1 MSKYINNFDHFRS
14 ELQKNFANMTADVNR
29 LFEVDVDKDELWST
43 YLESIPAEYNPL
55 FRERRVYDCSECRQ
69 FIKNFGSVVVIKNN
83 EMHTI
88 WEFDTEDE
96 VFQIVADTLD
106 RYIKAHAV
114 TDVYVTQFAKIGVS
128 KNHELRE
135 DGSVH
140 VWEHLFMELPSRF
153 VDRTHRSI
161 GEIKATFRDTKNVF
175 KRSLDEISQESI
187 ETVLELIG
195 QNSLYRGEEWKGAL
209 QQFLQYKKDYEQVPE
224 ELRENYA
231 WEKSLTAGNAIG
243 RIRNH
248 SIGVLLTDISDG
260 ADLDTAVRRYEAI
273 VAPTNYKRPKAIFT
287 KRMLEEAQKTV
298 EELGYMDSL
307 SRRFATLDDI
317 TVNNILFSNRD
328 AAKRIAGGNVFE
340 AMVADVQTNPK
351 RFSRAEE
358 IGIDKFIEDVLPSA
372 SELEVLLENKHI
384 RNMVSL
390 IGPQNPDAP
399 SMFKWN
405 NAFCWAYSGNIT
417 DSDIRENVK
426 SAGGSIDGVLR
437 FSIQWNDGE
446 YNPND
451 FDAHC
456 KGPGFHIS
464 FGNKVDSRTGGN
476 LDVDIVNPVKGYV
489 AVENITW
496 PKKSKMAPGVYEF
509 FVHCYSQNGGRDGFK
524 AEIEFDGQ
532 IYSFEYSKSLRQ
544 GEQVVVAEVT
554 LANDGTFSIKEMLPS
569 NVSSRDIWGLKTNQ
583 FVPVSVVMFSPNYWD
598 EQKGI
603 GHKHYFFML
612 KDCVNPEQPNGF
624 FNEYLKEDLMK
635 HKRVF
640 EALGSK
646 LAVTDADDQLSGVG
660 FSSTKRA
667 DLIVKVKGATERVL
681 KIKLSRWL

>member
-1 MSKYINNFDHFRS
+1 MSKYINDFDHFRS

-69 FIKNFGSVVVIKNN
+69 FIKNFGNVVVIKNN

-106 RYIKAHAV
+106 RYINAHAV

-340 AMVADVQTNPK
+340 AMTTDVQMNPK

-372 SELEVLLENKHI
+372 SELEVLLENKHV

-390 IGPQNPDAP
+390 IGPQNPEAP

-426 SAGGSIDGVLR
+426 SAGGSVDGVLR

-554 LANDGTFSIKEMLPS
+554 LSNDGTFSIKEMLPF
-569 NVSSRDIWGLKTNQ
+569 NASSRDVWGVKTNQ

-681 KIKLSRWL
+681 KIKF

>member
-1 MSKYINNFDHFRS
+1 MKYVNDFEHFRNS
-14 ELQKNFANMTADVNR
+14 LRRHIENLTKDIDK
-29 LFEVDVDKDELWST
+29 LFEVDVDKDAVWLT
-43 YLESIPAEYNPL
+43 YLESIPAEYNPI

-69 FIKNFGSVVVIKNN
+69 FIRSFGNVAVIKDSVI
-83 EMHTI
+83 HTI

-96 VFQIVADTLD
+96 VFQPVIDALD
-106 RYIKAHAV
+106 RLVKSHIVK
-114 TDVYVTQFAKIGVS
+114 DIYVTKFAKIGV
-128 KNHELRE
+128 KENHELDD
-135 DGSVH
+135 DGIVH
-140 VWEHLFMELPSRF
+140 TWEHLYTELPSRF
-153 VDRTHRSI
+153 VDRSGRSI
-161 GEIKATFRDTKNVF
+161 GDIKGTFRDTKNVF
-175 KRSLDEISQESI
+175 KRSLDEIAQEDI

-195 QNSLYRGEEWKGAL
+195 QNSLYKGEEWKGTL
-209 QQFLQYKKDYEQVPE
+209 QQFLQYKKDYDKVPN
-224 ELRENYA
+224 ELRDNFA
-231 WEKSLTAGNAIG
+231 WEKSLSAGNVIG

-248 SIGVLLTDISDG
+248 SIGVLLTDISEG
-260 ADLDTAVRRYEAI
+260 MDLDAAVKRYEDI

-287 KRMLEEAQKTV
+287 KRMLEDAQKTV
-298 EELGYMDSL
+298 KELGYMDSL
-307 SRRFATLDDI
+307 PRRFATLDDI

-340 AMVADVQTNPK
+340 AMAADVRMNPK
-351 RFSRAEE
+351 NFSRAEE
-358 IGIDKFIEDVLPSA
+358 IGIDKFIKDVLPSA
-372 SELEVLLENKHI
+372 KELEVFLENKHM

-390 IGPQNPDAP
+390 IGPQNPEAP

-405 NAFCWAYSGNIT
+405 NAFSWAYSGNIT

-426 SAGGSIDGVLR
+426 SAGGSVDGVLR
-437 FSIQWNDGE
+437 FSIQWSDLDDDMNDL
-446 YNPND
+446 
-451 FDAHC
+451 DAHC
-456 KGPGFHIS
+456 QEPNGSHIY
-464 FGNKVDSRTGGN
+464 FGNCRKPSRSRMGGQ
-476 LDVDIVNPVKGYV
+476 LDVDIQFPQTGVP

-496 PKKSKMAPGVYEF
+496 SDKSRMRPGTYRFWVRNYA
-509 FVHCYSQNGGRDGFK
+509 NRGGRKGFR

-532 IYSFEYSKSLRQ
+532 IYSFDYPTE
-544 GEQVVVAEVT
+544 VVRDVLVAEVT
-554 LANDGTFSIKEMLPS
+554 LSKDGTFSIDAKLPS
-569 NVSSRDIWGLKTNQ
+569 NASSRDIWGLKTNQ

-646 LAVTDADDQLSGVG
+646 LAVADAEDQLSGIG

-667 DLIVKVKGATERVL
+667 ELIVKVKGATDRVL
-681 KIKLSRWL
+681 KIKF

>member
-1 MSKYINNFDHFRS
+1 MKYVNDFEHFRNS
-14 ELQKNFANMTADVNR
+14 LRRHIENLTKDVDK
-29 LFEVDVDKDELWST
+29 LFEVDVDKDAVWLT
-43 YLESIPAEYNPL
+43 YLESIPAEYNPI

-69 FIKNFGSVVVIKNN
+69 FIRSFGNVAVIKDSVI
-83 EMHTI
+83 HTI

-96 VFQIVADTLD
+96 VFQPVIDALD
-106 RYIKAHAV
+106 RLVKSHIVK
-114 TDVYVTQFAKIGVS
+114 DIYVTKFAKIGV
-128 KNHELRE
+128 KENHELDD
-135 DGSVH
+135 DGLVH
-140 VWEHLFMELPSRF
+140 TWEHLYTELPSRF
-153 VDRTHRSI
+153 VDRSGRSI
-161 GEIKATFRDTKNVF
+161 GDIKGTFRDTKNVF
-175 KRSLDEISQESI
+175 KRSLDEIAQEDI

-195 QNSLYRGEEWKGAL
+195 QNSLYKGEEWKGTL
-209 QQFLQYKKDYEQVPE
+209 QQFLQYKKDYDKVPN
-224 ELRENYA
+224 ELRDNFA
-231 WEKSLTAGNAIG
+231 WEKSLSAGNVIG

-248 SIGVLLTDISDG
+248 SIGVLLTDISEG
-260 ADLDTAVRRYEAI
+260 MDLDAAVKRYEDI

-287 KRMLEEAQKTV
+287 KRMLEDAQKTV
-298 EELGYMDSL
+298 KELGYMDSL
-307 SRRFATLDDI
+307 PRRFATLDDI

-340 AMVADVQTNPK
+340 AMAEDVRMNPK
-351 RFSRAEE
+351 NFSRAEE
-358 IGIDKFIEDVLPSA
+358 IGIDKFIKDVLPSA
-372 SELEVLLENKHI
+372 KELEVFLENKHM

-390 IGPQNPDAP
+390 IGPQNPEAP

-405 NAFCWAYSGNIT
+405 NAFSWAYSGNIT

-426 SAGGSIDGVLR
+426 SAGGSVDGVLR
-437 FSIQWNDGE
+437 FSIQWSDLDDDMNDL
-446 YNPND
+446 
-451 FDAHC
+451 DAHC
-456 KGPGFHIS
+456 QEPNGSHIYFS
-464 FGNKVDSRTGGN
+464 NSRKPSRSRMGGQ
-476 LDVDIVNPVKGYV
+476 LDVDIQFPQTGVP

-496 PKKSKMAPGVYEF
+496 PDKSRMRPGTYRFWVRNYA
-509 FVHCYSQNGGRDGFK
+509 NRGGRKGFR

-532 IYSFEYSKSLRQ
+532 IYSFDYPTE
-544 GEQVVVAEVT
+544 VVRDVLVAEVT
-554 LANDGTFSIKEMLPS
+554 LSKDGTFSIDAKLPS
-569 NVSSRDIWGLKTNQ
+569 NASSHDIWGLKTNQ

-646 LAVTDADDQLSGVG
+646 LAVADAEDQLSGIG

-667 DLIVKVKGATERVL
+667 ELIVKVKGATDRVL
-681 KIKLSRWL
+681 KIKF

>member
-1 MSKYINNFDHFRS
+1 MKYVNDFEHFRNS
-14 ELQKNFANMTADVNR
+14 LRRHIENLTKDIDK
-29 LFEVDVDKDELWST
+29 LFEVDVDKDAVWLT
-43 YLESIPAEYNPL
+43 YLESIPAEYNPI

-69 FIKNFGSVVVIKNN
+69 FIRSFGNVAVIKDSVI
-83 EMHTI
+83 HTI

-96 VFQIVADTLD
+96 VFQPVIDALD
-106 RYIKAHAV
+106 RLVKSHIVK
-114 TDVYVTQFAKIGVS
+114 DIYVTKFAKIGV
-128 KNHELRE
+128 KENHELDD
-135 DGSVH
+135 DGIVH
-140 VWEHLFMELPSRF
+140 TWEHLYTELPSRF
-153 VDRTHRSI
+153 VDRSGRSI
-161 GEIKATFRDTKNVF
+161 GDIKGTFRDTKNVF
-175 KRSLDEISQESI
+175 KRSLDEIAQEDI

-195 QNSLYRGEEWKGAL
+195 QNSLYKGEEWKGTL
-209 QQFLQYKKDYEQVPE
+209 QQFLQYKKDYDKVPN
-224 ELRENYA
+224 ELRDNFA
-231 WEKSLTAGNAIG
+231 WEKSLSAGNVIG

-248 SIGVLLTDISDG
+248 SIGVLLTDISEG
-260 ADLDTAVRRYEAI
+260 MDLDAAVKRYEDI

-287 KRMLEEAQKTV
+287 KRMLEDAQKTV
-298 EELGYMDSL
+298 KELGYMDSL
-307 SRRFATLDDI
+307 PRRFATLDDI

-340 AMVADVQTNPK
+340 AMAADVRMNPK
-351 RFSRAEE
+351 NFSRAEE
-358 IGIDKFIEDVLPSA
+358 IGIDKFIKDVLPSA
-372 SELEVLLENKHI
+372 KELEVFLENKHM

-390 IGPQNPDAP
+390 IGPQNPEAP

-405 NAFCWAYSGNIT
+405 NAFSWAYSGNIT

-426 SAGGSIDGVLR
+426 SAGGSVDGVLR
-437 FSIQWNDGE
+437 FSIQWSDLDDDMNDL
-446 YNPND
+446 
-451 FDAHC
+451 DAHC
-456 KGPGFHIS
+456 QEPNGSHIY
-464 FGNKVDSRTGGN
+464 FGNCRKPSRSRMGGQ
-476 LDVDIVNPVKGYV
+476 LDVDIQFPQTGVP

-496 PKKSKMAPGVYEF
+496 PDKSRMRPGTYRFWVRNYA
-509 FVHCYSQNGGRDGFK
+509 NRGGRKGFR

-532 IYSFEYSKSLRQ
+532 IYSFDYPTE
-544 GEQVVVAEVT
+544 VVRDVLVAEVT
-554 LANDGTFSIKEMLPS
+554 LSKDGTFSIDAKLPS
-569 NVSSRDIWGLKTNQ
+569 NASSRDIWGLKTNQ

-646 LAVTDADDQLSGVG
+646 LAVADAEDQLSGIG

-667 DLIVKVKGATERVL
+667 ELIVKVKGATDRVL
-681 KIKLSRWL
+681 KIKF

>member
-1 MSKYINNFDHFRS
+1 MKYVNDFEHFRNS
-14 ELQKNFANMTADVNR
+14 LRRHIENLTKDVDK
-29 LFEVDVDKDELWST
+29 LFEVDVDKDAVWLT
-43 YLESIPAEYNPL
+43 YLESIPAEYNPI

-69 FIKNFGSVVVIKNN
+69 FIRSFGNVAVIKDSVI
-83 EMHTI
+83 HTI

-96 VFQIVADTLD
+96 VFQPVIDALD
-106 RYIKAHAV
+106 RLVKSHIVK
-114 TDVYVTQFAKIGVS
+114 DIYVTKFAKIGV
-128 KNHELRE
+128 KENHELDD
-135 DGSVH
+135 DGLVH
-140 VWEHLFMELPSRF
+140 TWEHLYTELPSRF
-153 VDRTHRSI
+153 VDRSGRSI
-161 GEIKATFRDTKNVF
+161 GDIKGTFRDTKNVF
-175 KRSLDEISQESI
+175 KRSLDEIAQEDI

-195 QNSLYRGEEWKGAL
+195 QNSLYKGEEWKGTL
-209 QQFLQYKKDYEQVPE
+209 QQFLQYKKDYDKVPN
-224 ELRENYA
+224 ELRDNFA
-231 WEKSLTAGNAIG
+231 WEKSLSAGNVIG

-248 SIGVLLTDISDG
+248 SIGVLLTDISEG
-260 ADLDTAVRRYEAI
+260 MDLDAAVKRYEDI

-287 KRMLEEAQKTV
+287 KRMLEDAQKTV
-298 EELGYMDSL
+298 KELGYMDSL
-307 SRRFATLDDI
+307 PRRFATLDDI

-340 AMVADVQTNPK
+340 AMAEDVRMNPK
-351 RFSRAEE
+351 NFSRAEE
-358 IGIDKFIEDVLPSA
+358 IGIDKFIKDVLPSA
-372 SELEVLLENKHI
+372 KELEVFLENKHM

-390 IGPQNPDAP
+390 IGPQNPEAP

-405 NAFCWAYSGNIT
+405 NAFSWAYSGNIT

-426 SAGGSIDGVLR
+426 SAGGSVDGVLR
-437 FSIQWNDGE
+437 FSIQWNDLDDDM
-446 YNPND
+446 ND
-451 FDAHC
+451 LDAHC
-456 KGPGFHIS
+456 QEPNGSHIYFS
-464 FGNKVDSRTGGN
+464 NSRKPSRSRMGGQ
-476 LDVDIVNPVKGYV
+476 LDVDIQFPQTGVP

-496 PKKSKMAPGVYEF
+496 PDKSRMRPGTYRFWVRNYA
-509 FVHCYSQNGGRDGFK
+509 NRGGRKGFR

-532 IYSFEYSKSLRQ
+532 IYSFDYPTE
-544 GEQVVVAEVT
+544 VVRDVLVAEVT
-554 LANDGTFSIKEMLPS
+554 LSKDGTFSIDAKLPS
-569 NVSSRDIWGLKTNQ
+569 NASSHDIWGLKTNQ

-646 LAVTDADDQLSGVG
+646 LAVADAEDQLSGIG

-667 DLIVKVKGATERVL
+667 ELIVKVKGATDRVL
-681 KIKLSRWL
+681 KIKF

>member
-1 MSKYINNFDHFRS
+1 MEYVNDFDHFRNS
-14 ELQKNFANMTADVNR
+14 LRENIENLVKDVDK
-29 LFEVDVDKDELWST
+29 LFEVDVDKDELWNT
-43 YLESIPAEYNPL
+43 YLESIPAEYNAI

-69 FIKNFGSVVVIKNN
+69 FIQSFGNVAVIKDSVI
-83 EMHTI
+83 HTI

-96 VFQIVADTLD
+96 VFQPVINALD
-106 RYIKAHAV
+106 RLVKSHIVK
-114 TDVYVTQFAKIGVS
+114 DIYVTKFAKIGV
-128 KNHELRE
+128 KENHELDD
-135 DGSVH
+135 DGLVH
-140 VWEHLFMELPSRF
+140 IWEHLYTELPSRF
-153 VDRTHRSI
+153 VDRSGRSI
-161 GEIKATFRDTKNVF
+161 GDIKGTFRDTKNVF
-175 KRSLDEISQESI
+175 KRSLDEIAQEAI

-195 QNSLYRGEEWKGAL
+195 QNSLYKGEEWKGTL
-209 QQFLQYKKDYEQVPE
+209 RQFLQYKKDYEKIPN
-224 ELRENYA
+224 ELRDNFT
-231 WEKSLTAGNAIG
+231 WEKSLSAGNVIG

-248 SIGVLLTDISDG
+248 SIGVLLTDISEG
-260 ADLDTAVRRYEAI
+260 MDLDAAVKRYEDI

-287 KRMLEEAQKTV
+287 KRMLEDAQKTV

-307 SRRFATLDDI
+307 PRRFATLDDI

-340 AMVADVQTNPK
+340 AMAADVRMNPK
-351 RFSRAEE
+351 SFSRAEE

-372 SELEVLLENKHI
+372 KELEVFLESKHM

-390 IGPQNPDAP
+390 IGPQNPEAP

-405 NAFCWAYSGNIT
+405 NAFSWAYSGNIT

-426 SAGGSIDGVLR
+426 SAGGRVDGVLR
-437 FSIQWNDGE
+437 FSIQWSDLDDDMNDL
-446 YNPND
+446 
-451 FDAHC
+451 DAHC
-456 KGPGFHIS
+456 QEPNGSHIY
-464 FGNKVDSRTGGN
+464 FGNCRKPSRSQMGGQ
-476 LDVDIVNPVKGYV
+476 LDVDIQFPQTGVP

-496 PKKSKMAPGVYEF
+496 PDKSRMRPGTYRF
-509 FVHCYSQNGGRDGFK
+509 WVHNYSNRGGRKGFR

-532 IYSFEYSKSLRQ
+532 VYNFDYPTE
-544 GEQVVVAEVT
+544 VVRDVLVAEVT
-554 LANDGTFSIKEMLPS
+554 LSKDGTFSIDAKLPS

-612 KDCVNPEQPNGF
+612 KDCANPEQPNGF

-646 LAVTDADDQLSGVG
+646 LAVTDAEDQLSGIG

-667 DLIVKVKGATERVL
+667 ELIVKVKGATERVL
-681 KIKLSRWL
+681 KIKF

>member
-1 MSKYINNFDHFRS
+1 MSKYINDFDHFRS

-69 FIKNFGSVVVIKNN
+69 FIKNFGNVVVIKNN

-106 RYIKAHAV
+106 RYINAHAV

-231 WEKSLTAGNAIG
+231 WEKSLAAGNAIG

-260 ADLDTAVRRYEAI
+260 ADLDAAVRRYEAI

-328 AAKRIAGGNVFE
+328 ATKRIAGGNVFE
-340 AMVADVQTNPK
+340 AMVADVQMNPK

-372 SELEVLLENKHI
+372 SELEVLLGNKHI

-390 IGPQNPDAP
+390 IGPQNPEAQ

-554 LANDGTFSIKEMLPS
+554 LSNDGTFSIKEMLPS

-681 KIKLSRWL
+681 KIKF

>member
-55 FRERRVYDCSECRQ
+55 FRKRRVYDCSECRQ
-69 FIKNFGSVVVIKNN
+69 FIKNFGNVVVIKNN

-426 SAGGSIDGVLR
+426 AAGGRVDGVLR
-437 FSIQWNDGE
+437 FSIQWNDLDDDM
-446 YNPND
+446 ND
-451 FDAHC
+451 LDAHC
-456 KGPGFHIS
+456 QEPNGSHIYFNNCRKPS
-464 FGNKVDSRTGGN
+464 ISRMGGQ
-476 LDVDIVNPVKGYV
+476 LDVDIRFPKKGIP

-496 PKKSKMAPGVYEF
+496 PDKSRMRPGTYRF
-509 FVHCYSQNGGRDGFK
+509 WVHNYSNRGGRKGFR

-532 IYSFEYSKSLRQ
+532 IYNFDYPTE
-544 GEQVVVAEVT
+544 VVRDVLVAEVT
-554 LANDGTFSIKEMLPS
+554 LSKDGIFSIDAKLPS
-569 NVSSRDIWGLKTNQ
+569 NVSSRDVWGVKTNQ
-583 FVPVSVVMFSPNYWD
+583 FMPVSVVMFSPNYWD

-681 KIKLSRWL
+681 KIKF

>member
-1 MSKYINNFDHFRS
+1 MSKYINDFDHFRS
-14 ELQKNFANMTADVNR
+14 ELQKNFANMTADANG
-29 LFEVDVDKDELWST
+29 LFEVDVDKDELWSI

-69 FIKNFGSVVVIKNN
+69 FIKNFGNVVVIKNN

-96 VFQIVADTLD
+96 AFQIVADTLN

-140 VWEHLFMELPSRF
+140 VWEHLCMELPSRF
-153 VDRTHRSI
+153 VDQTHRSI
-161 GEIKATFRDTKNVF
+161 GEIKGVFRDTKNVF

-224 ELRENYA
+224 ELREKYA

-260 ADLDTAVRRYEAI
+260 ADLDSAVRRYEAI

-307 SRRFATLDDI
+307 PRRFATLDDI

-340 AMVADVQTNPK
+340 TMTADVQMNPK

-372 SELEVLLENKHI
+372 SELEVLLENKHV

-390 IGPQNPDAP
+390 IGPQNPEAP

-426 SAGGSIDGVLR
+426 SAGGRVDGVLR

-464 FGNKVDSRTGGN
+464 FRNKVDSRTGGN
-476 LDVDIVNPVKGYV
+476 LDVDIINPAKGRV

-532 IYSFEYSKSLRQ
+532 IYSFEYSKSLRR

-554 LANDGTFSIKEMLPS
+554 LSNDGTFSIKEMLPF
-569 NVSSRDIWGLKTNQ
+569 NASSRDVWGVKTNQ

-646 LAVTDADDQLSGVG
+646 LAVADAEDQLSGIG

-681 KIKLSRWL
+681 KIKF